1 MQIFNEERVL
11 QISPALIQPNP
22 FQPRKEFDAAGLEDL
37 KNSIKE
43 HGIIQPL
50 VVIEI
55 GEGHFQLVVGER
67 RLRASQ
73 LLGLERVP
81 VIVREKIDDRKK
93 LELSLIENLQREDLS
108 SLEKAVAYKKLAEE
122 FNLSHQA
129 IAERMG
135 ISRPVISNTIR
146 LLGLPEAIKK
156 ALNEGKIFESHCW
169 VILGYKSEEDQMK
182 IFSGI
187 VERNLPTRFALKEL
201 QEEREKAQFSAEPYG
216 KTNFFTTPTT
226 KTIKDFDVREK
237 EENLREALGTKV
249 EIEKRGQQGK
259 IVIEFYSNEELENI
273 ISKICF

>member
-11 QISPALIQPNP
+11 QISPVLIQPNP

-50 VVIEI
+50 VVVEI
-55 GEGHFQLVVGER
+55 GEGHYQLVAGER

-81 VIVREKIDDRKK
+81 VIVREEIDDRKK

-108 SLEKAVAYKKLAEE
+108 PLEKAVAYKKLAEE
-122 FNLSHQA
+122 FNLSHQT

-135 ISRPVISNTIR
+135 KSRPVITNTIR

-156 ALNEGKIFESHCW
+156 ALNEGKVSESHCR
-169 VILGYKSEEDQMK
+169 VILGYKAEEDQMK
-182 IFSGI
+182 IFYGI

-201 QEEREKAQFSAEPYG
+201 QEERENAQFSTEPYG
-216 KTNFFTTPTT
+216 KANFFTTPTT

-273 ISKICF
+273 VSKICF

>member
-1 MQIFNEERVL
+1 MQIFKEEKVL

-22 FQPRKEFDAAGLEDL
+22 FQPRKKFDPEGLEDL

-43 HGIIQPL
+43 HGLIQPL

-55 GEGHFQLVVGER
+55 GEGHYQLVTGER
-67 RLRASQ
+67 RLKASQ

-93 LELSLIENLQREDLS
+93 LELSLIENLQIEDLS

-169 VILGYKSEEDQMK
+169 AILGYKSEEDQMK

-201 QEEREKAQFSAEPYG
+201 QEERENAQFSTEPYG

-226 KTIKDFDVREK
+226 KTIRDFDVREK

-249 EIEKRGQQGK
+249 AIEKRGQQGK

-273 ISKICF
+273 VSKICF